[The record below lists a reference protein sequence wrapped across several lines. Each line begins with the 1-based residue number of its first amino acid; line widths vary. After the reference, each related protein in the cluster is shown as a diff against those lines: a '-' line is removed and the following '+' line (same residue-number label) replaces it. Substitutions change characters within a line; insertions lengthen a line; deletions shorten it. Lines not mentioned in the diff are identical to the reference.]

1 MCGISGLIGISDKTL
16 GEKMAQ
22 AIRHRGPD
30 DWGVWSSPHGTPVTL
45 VNTRLAI
52 IDLSPA
58 GHMPM
63 PSPDGNFII
72 AYNGEVYN
80 FADIRRTLEAAGHRF
95 LSHSD
100 TEVILH
106 AYMEWGSACVNH
118 LRGMFAFLIWD
129 MPAQRL
135 FAARDRLGKKPLY
148 FAETPQGVV
157 FSSELKGILA
167 SGWVQPRLNHT
178 ALHHYLTFWS
188 VPFPHTLLAGVQQLL
203 PGHTLTWQN
212 GQIHTHCYWD
222 LPVHQPTRLALPEIQ
237 SELRRLL
244 EESIRLR
251 MIADV
256 PVGAFLSGGI
266 DSGAVVGLMA
276 KQSGSRLKTFSVG
289 FGSEGTGIDERS
301 IARITAERFNTDH
314 TEVQVDGAQVLS
326 ALPEYIR
333 GMDQPTG
340 DGLNTWLVSRSAAQQ
355 VKVTLSGLGGD
366 ELFAGYPQFRSL
378 QQAEIW
384 HQRLKPAESVLRPLL
399 GAASGVAAS
408 VLNRASLRRVPDFLL
423 GDFLGRYT
431 STRTL
436 FTEPAKQALYAQA
449 STFPDSRTCLAEFDW
464 AMEQDIVAK
473 VSRMELKGYM
483 AHTLLRDSDAMSMA
497 HSLEVRVPFIDHPLL
512 EFVHNIPGEL
522 RLQGRTPKALLTS
535 VLRDI
540 LPIEVIEKRKQGF
553 EMPVAS
559 WLRNE
564 LRPVAEATLH
574 PNTVRQRGLFNP
586 QAVQNLWQ
594 NFLAGRGLYMHVW
607 VLIVLELWLA
617 EFGVEG

>member
-1 MCGISGLIGISDKTL
+1 M
-16 GEKMAQ
+16 
-22 AIRHRGPD
+22 
-30 DWGVWSSPHGTPVTL
+30 
-45 VNTRLAI
+45 
-52 IDLSPA
+52 
-58 GHMPM
+58 
-63 PSPDGNFII
+63 
-72 AYNGEVYN
+72 
-80 FADIRRTLEAAGHRF
+80 
-95 LSHSD
+95 
-100 TEVILH
+100 
-106 AYMEWGSACVNH
+106 
-118 LRGMFAFLIWD
+118 
-129 MPAQRL
+129 
-135 FAARDRLGKKPLY
+135 
-148 FAETPQGVV
+148 
-157 FSSELKGILA
+157 
-167 SGWVQPRLNHT
+167 
-178 ALHHYLTFWS
+178 
-188 VPFPHTLLAGVQQLL
+188 
-203 PGHTLTWQN
+203 
-212 GQIHTHCYWD
+212 
-222 LPVHQPTRLALPEIQ
+222 
-237 SELRRLL
+237 
-244 EESIRLR
+244 
-251 MIADV
+251 
-256 PVGAFLSGGI
+256 
-266 DSGAVVGLMA
+266 
-276 KQSGSRLKTFSVG
+276 
-289 FGSEGTGIDERS
+289 
-301 IARITAERFNTDH
+301 
-314 TEVQVDGAQVLS
+314 
-326 ALPEYIR
+326 
-333 GMDQPTG
+333 
-340 DGLNTWLVSRSAAQQ
+340 
-355 VKVTLSGLGGD
+355 
-366 ELFAGYPQFRSL
+366 
-378 QQAEIW
+378 
-384 HQRLKPAESVLRPLL
+384 
-399 GAASGVAAS
+399 
-408 VLNRASLRRVPDFLL
+408 LNRASLRRVPDFLL

-594 NFLAGRGLYMHVW
+594 NFLAGLGLYMHVW